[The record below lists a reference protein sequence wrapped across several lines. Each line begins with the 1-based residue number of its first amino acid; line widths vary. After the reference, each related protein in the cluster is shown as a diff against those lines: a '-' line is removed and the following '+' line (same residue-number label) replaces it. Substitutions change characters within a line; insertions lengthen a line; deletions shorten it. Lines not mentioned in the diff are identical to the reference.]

1 MSSEASP
8 RTSSSGSSNSGSSSS
23 RNHLPSLEELDKSM
37 FGDVNVRLADA
48 LTESCAAAL
57 RSGVESLPLLQRR
70 QELLEQLGKPYLKHL
85 DIMEAYAGRRI
96 FTVKY
101 AGAGPHR
108 RHHIVQRFL
117 GMEEPG
123 EDVSPTTNRRSSSS
137 ATTSRDLPPTTTLS
151 TTTLYPSSPDDIPTK
166 EERMNLD
173 VELQSLATQL
183 KEATLR
189 RTVLRKQCADL
200 HATHQWTS
208 SVTDTIQ
215 SSSICGGGT
224 TSDDDEDNV
233 HETISAAV
241 VGGQGLQDMIRE
253 GTKLQMELEERK
265 KEAAMMEEDKD
276 DGDGTAGG
284 DPMTFPELRSI
295 KRRGSVVLTS
305 EELYRHERQ
314 TVKVSRK
321 GVDALL
327 VSTSSS
333 SSSSSKE
340 NVVN

>member
-1 MSSEASP
+1 
-8 RTSSSGSSNSGSSSS
+8 
-23 RNHLPSLEELDKSM
+23 M

-101 AGAGPHR
+101 AGQGPHR
-108 RHHIVQRFL
+108 RHRIVQRFL
-117 GMEEPG
+117 GLEPSG
-123 EDVSPTTNRRSSSS
+123 EDVSSTTNSSRSSS
-137 ATTSRDLPPTTTLS
+137 ATTHRDPLP
-151 TTTLYPSSPDDIPTK
+151 TTLYPSSSDEIPTK

-173 VELQSLATQL
+173 AELQSLAAQL

-276 DGDGTAGG
+276 VGDGTAGG